1 MKAILVRIEKLLV
14 AVLEEMGSMHS
25 SAGMR
30 QKLAP
35 AAHDVWLNKDAVMDL
50 LCITESTFYRRLAES
65 NWVRKRNGRE
75 WYYLKSSVI

>member
-1 MKAILVRIEKLLV
+1 MKAILLRIEKLLI

-25 SAGMR
+25 SAGTR

-35 AAHDVWLNKDAVMDL
+35 AVPDVWLNKDAVMDL
-50 LCITESTFYRRLAES
+50 LCITESTFYRRMAEC

-75 WYYLKSSVI
+75 WYYLKRSVI